1 MTASAPAGAELL
13 AIRDLRVTFRAG
25 RAVGRDVH
33 AVRGADLSVAEG
45 ETLAVVGES
54 GSGKSVTMMAALGL
68 LPENAEVAG
77 SIRLRGRELLAMDER
92 ALRSVRGAEIGVIFQ
107 DPMSSLN
114 PVHTVSRQISEAIR
128 AHADVSRGAA
138 HARAVEL
145 LGEVGIPDPRTR
157 ADDYPHQ
164 FSGGMRQRV
173 MIAMALACG
182 PRVLVA
188 DEPTTALDV
197 TVQAQ
202 IVDLVDR
209 IRRDRGM
216 AVIWISHDLGVVAQ
230 LADRVTVMYAG
241 RVVEQAPCA
250 DLFTAAVHPYTAG
263 LLRAMPRLDAPAGS
277 QLEVI
282 PGGLPDPE
290 TQPEG
295 CVFAPRCDHAHDPCA
310 AARPALLP
318 LAAGGGH
325 AVSCHRSGELSA
337 GGGGLS
343 AGGGGPRAV
352 VAGPL
357 PARVGPTLRAGTDNV
372 RARDASAADAPAAD
386 APAPA
391 AAGLPA
397 DAAAPSPVVVALE
410 DLRVHY
416 RGRSSWR
423 RPAAPVRAVDGVS
436 LELERGRTLGLVG
449 ESGSGKS
456 TLARALLGLEQPSG
470 GTVAFGGRVLDSMS
484 AAGLREL
491 RRTAQMVFQDP
502 AASMN
507 PALRVEDVV
516 AEPLRINRRGTAA
529 EQRARAAELL
539 EVVELPR
546 ELGRRYPHQ
555 LSGGQR
561 QRVAIARGLALD
573 PEVLVC
579 DEPVSALDVSVQAQI
594 ITLLSRLQVELG
606 LSLLV
611 ISHDL
616 AVIRTIAHRVAV
628 MYLGQI
634 VELGGRDD
642 VFGRP
647 RHPYTRGL
655 LDAVPVPDPH
665 RRSRPA
671 PLAGDPPSP
680 VAPPPGCRFHER
692 CAFARPGLCDT
703 TPPPLEEQRPGHWTA
718 CHLADEIAA
727 SPAPDPA
734 QPATV

>member
-1 MTASAPAGAELL
+1 MVTFASGVADLL
-13 AIRDLRVTFRAG
+13 AIRELTVTFRTG
-25 RAVGRDVH
+25 GRDVY
-33 AVRGADLSVAEG
+33 AVRGVDLSVAEG

-68 LPENAEVAG
+68 LPDNAEVSG
-77 SIRLRGRELLAMDER
+77 SIRLGDRELLAMEER
-92 ALRSVRGAEIGVIFQ
+92 ALRSVRGAEIGVVFQ

-114 PVHTVSRQISEAIR
+114 PVHTVSRQIAEAIR
-128 AHADVSRGAA
+128 AHSDVSRAAA

-145 LGEVGIPDPRTR
+145 LGEVGIPDAKGR

-209 IRRDRGM
+209 IRAERGM
-216 AVIWISHDLGVVAQ
+216 SVIWISHDLGVVAQ
-230 LADRVTVMYAG
+230 IADRVTVMYAG
-241 RVVEQAPCA
+241 RVIEQGSCA
-250 DLFTAAVHPYTAG
+250 DLFDAAVHPYTAR
-263 LLRAMPRLDAPAGS
+263 LLRAMPRLDAVAGAE
-277 QLEVI
+277 LEVI
-282 PGGLPDPE
+282 PGSLPDPE
-290 TQPEG
+290 AQPEG
-295 CVFAPRCDHAHDPCA
+295 CVFAPRCDHTLDQCA

-318 LAAGGGH
+318 LVAGGRH
-325 AVSCHRSGELSA
+325 AVACHRAGDRLTHSQPPGLVGGAPAHERSA
-337 GGGGLS
+337 GQI
-343 AGGGGPRAV
+343 
-352 VAGPL
+352 
-357 PARVGPTLRAGTDNV
+357 
-372 RARDASAADAPAAD
+372 
-386 APAPA
+386 
-391 AAGLPA
+391 
-397 DAAAPSPVVVALE
+397 VVALD

-416 RGRSSWR
+416 WGRGSWR
-423 RPAAPVRAVDGVS
+423 RAAAPVRAVDGVT
-436 LELERGRTLGLVG
+436 LGLERGRTLGLVG

-456 TLARALLGLEQPSG
+456 TLARALLGLEKTSG
-470 GTVAFGGRVLDSMS
+470 GTVAFGGQVLHTMS
-484 AAGLREL
+484 AAGLRKL
-491 RRTAQMVFQDP
+491 RCTAQLVFQDP
-502 AASMN
+502 SASMN

-516 AEPLRINRRGTAA
+516 SEPLRINRRGSVA
-529 EQRARAAELL
+529 EQRARAGELL
-539 EVVELPR
+539 EIVELPR
-546 ELGRRYPHQ
+546 ELGRRFPHQ

-561 QRVAIARGLALD
+561 QRVAIARALALD
-573 PEVLVC
+573 PQVLVC

-594 ITLLSRLQVELG
+594 ITLLSRLQAELG

-634 VELGGRDD
+634 VELGSRDD
-642 VFGRP
+642 VFGGP

-655 LDAVPVPDPH
+655 LDAVPIPDPH
-665 RRSRPA
+665 RRSRPV

-703 TPPPLEEQRPGHWTA
+703 TPPPLEQQRPGHWTA

-727 SPAPDPA
+727 SSTAPDPVRS
-734 QPATV
+734 ATG

>member
-1 MTASAPAGAELL
+1 MVTAPPRVTELL
-13 AIRDLRVTFRAG
+13 AIRGLRVTFRA
-25 RAVGRDVH
+25 AGRDVH
-33 AVRGADLSVAEG
+33 AVRGVDLSVAEG

-54 GSGKSVTMMAALGL
+54 GSGKSVTMTAALGL
-68 LPENAEVAG
+68 LPENAEVEG
-77 SIRLRGRELLAMDER
+77 SIRLRDRELLAMDER
-92 ALRSVRGAEIGVIFQ
+92 ALRSVRGAEIGVVFQ

-114 PVHTVSRQISEAIR
+114 PVHTVSRQIAEAIR
-128 AHADVSRGAA
+128 AHSDVSRGAA

-145 LGEVGIPDPRTR
+145 LGEVGIPDAKAR

-182 PRVLVA
+182 PRVLIA

-209 IRRDRGM
+209 IRRGRGM
-216 AVIWISHDLGVVAQ
+216 SVIWISHDLGVVAQ
-230 LADRVTVMYAG
+230 IADRVTVMYAG
-241 RVVEQAPCA
+241 RVVEQGPCA
-250 DLFTAAVHPYTAG
+250 DLFDAAVHPYTAG
-263 LLRAMPRLDAPAGS
+263 LLRAMPRLDSPAGAE
-277 QLEVI
+277 LEVI
-282 PGGLPDPE
+282 RGSLPDPE
-290 TQPEG
+290 AQPEG
-295 CVFAPRCDHAHDPCA
+295 CVFAPRCDHAQEECA
-310 AARPALLP
+310 AARPTLLP
-318 LAAGGGH
+318 LVAGGGH
-325 AVSCHRSGELSA
+325 AVACHRSGELLDH
-337 GGGGLS
+337 G
-343 AGGGGPRAV
+343 RV
-352 VAGPL
+352 V
-357 PARVGPTLRAGTDNV
+357 PARLGGSPTLRAGADNPRPSGAV
-372 RARDASAADAPAAD
+372 DGAPAGE
-386 APAPA
+386 APA
-391 AAGLPA
+391 AA
-397 DAAAPSPVVVALE
+397 AAPAPPPAAEAPAPPVVVALD

-416 RGRSSWR
+416 RGRGSWR
-423 RPAAPVRAVDGVS
+423 RSAAPVRAVDGVT
-436 LELERGRTLGLVG
+436 LDLERGRTLGLVG

-456 TLARALLGLEQPSG
+456 TLARALLGLEKTSG
-470 GTVAFGGRVLDSMS
+470 GAVAFGDQVLHTMS
-484 AAGLREL
+484 AVGLRDL

-516 AEPLRINRRGTAA
+516 SEPLRINRRGSVA
-529 EQRARAAELL
+529 EQRVRAGELL
-539 EVVELPR
+539 EIVELPR

-561 QRVAIARGLALD
+561 QRVAIARALALD
-573 PEVLVC
+573 PQVLVC

-594 ITLLSRLQVELG
+594 IRLLSRLQSELG
-606 LSLLV
+606 LSLLI

-634 VELGGRDD
+634 VERGNRDD

-665 RRSRPA
+665 RRSRPV

-680 VAPPPGCRFHER
+680 VAPPSGCRFHER

-727 SPAPDPA
+727 SSTAPDPA
-734 QPATV
+734 RSATG

>member
-1 MTASAPAGAELL
+1 MVTSASAVAELL
-13 AIRDLRVTFRAG
+13 AIRDLRVTFRAS
-25 RAVGRDVH
+25 GRDVH
-33 AVRGADLSVAEG
+33 AVRGVDLSVAQG

-77 SIRLRGRELLAMDER
+77 SIRLRDRELLAMDER
-92 ALRSVRGAEIGVIFQ
+92 ALRSVRGAEIGVVFQ

-114 PVHTVSRQISEAIR
+114 PVHTVSRQIAEAIR
-128 AHADVSRGAA
+128 AHADVSRAAA
-138 HARAVEL
+138 HGRAVEL

-209 IRRDRGM
+209 IRRERGM

-230 LADRVTVMYAG
+230 IADRVAVMYAG
-241 RVVEQAPCA
+241 RVVEQGPCA
-250 DLFTAAVHPYTAG
+250 DLFDAAVHPYTAG
-263 LLRAMPRLDAPAGS
+263 LLRAMPRLDAPAGT

-290 TQPEG
+290 AHHGG
-295 CVFAPRCDHAHDPCA
+295 CVFAPRCDHAHDTCA

-318 LAAGGGH
+318 LVAGGGH
-325 AVSCHRSGELSA
+325 AVACHRSGERLDP
-337 GGGGLS
+337 G
-343 AGGGGPRAV
+343 RAV
-352 VAGPL
+352 PAGAVSPGAVPAGDAAGAV
-357 PARVGPTLRAGTDNV
+357 PARLGGSPTLRAGTDNV
-372 RARDASAADAPAAD
+372 RSRTGADEGRSRTGDGESAGP
-386 APAPA
+386 
-391 AAGLPA
+391 
-397 DAAAPSPVVVALE
+397 PVVVALD

-416 RGRSSWR
+416 RGRGSWR
-423 RPAAPVRAVDGVS
+423 RAAAPVRAVDGVT
-436 LELERGRTLGLVG
+436 LELEHGRTLGLVG

-456 TLARALLGLEQPSG
+456 TLGRALLGLEKPSG
-470 GTVAFGGRVLDSMS
+470 GSVAFGDRVLHTLS

-491 RRTAQMVFQDP
+491 RCTAQLVFQDP

-516 AEPLRINRRGTAA
+516 SEPLRINRRGSVA
-529 EQRARAAELL
+529 EQRARAGELL
-539 EVVELPR
+539 EIVELPR

-573 PEVLVC
+573 PRVLVC

-594 ITLLSRLQVELG
+594 ITLLSRLQAELG

-680 VAPPPGCRFHER
+680 AAPPSGCRFHER

-727 SPAPDPA
+727 SSAPDPA
-734 QPATV
+734 RSATG

>member
-1 MTASAPAGAELL
+1 MAASAPAGAELL
-13 AIRDLRVTFRAG
+13 AIRDLRVTFRA
-25 RAVGRDVH
+25 AGRDVH

-68 LPENAEVAG
+68 LPENAEVSG

-114 PVHTVSRQISEAIR
+114 PVHTVSRQIAEAIR

-138 HARAVEL
+138 HARSVEL

-241 RVVEQAPCA
+241 RVVEQGPCA
-250 DLFTAAVHPYTAG
+250 DLFDAAVHPYTAG

-277 QLEVI
+277 PLEVI
-282 PGGLPDPE
+282 PGSLPDPE

-325 AVSCHRSGELSA
+325 AVACHRSGELSA
-337 GGGGLS
+337 
-343 AGGGGPRAV
+343 V
-352 VAGPL
+352 VGRPL

-372 RARDASAADAPAAD
+372 RSHDAPAAAPPAAAPPAA

-391 AAGLPA
+391 AATP
-397 DAAAPSPVVVALE
+397 PVVVALE
-410 DLRVHY
+410 ELRVHY
-416 RGRSSWR
+416 RGRGSWR
-423 RPAAPVRAVDGVS
+423 RAAAPVRAVDGVTLD
-436 LELERGRTLGLVG
+436 LEHGRTLGLVG

-484 AAGLREL
+484 AAGLRDL

-516 AEPLRINRRGTAA
+516 GEPLRINRRGSAA

-573 PEVLVC
+573 PQVLVC

-594 ITLLSRLQVELG
+594 ITLLSRLQAELG

-628 MYLGQI
+628 MYLGRI

-727 SPAPDPA
+727 SSAPDPA
-734 QPATV
+734 HAATG

>member
-1 MTASAPAGAELL
+1 MTASTPAGVELL
-13 AIRDLRVTFRAG
+13 AIRDLRVTFRA
-25 RAVGRDVH
+25 AGRDVH

-92 ALRSVRGAEIGVIFQ
+92 ELRSVRGAEIGVIFQ

-114 PVHTVSRQISEAIR
+114 PVHTVSRQIAEAIR

-173 MIAMALACG
+173 MIAMALACS

-250 DLFTAAVHPYTAG
+250 DLFDAAVHPYTAG

-295 CVFAPRCDHAHDPCA
+295 CVFAPRCDHAHEPCA
-310 AARPALLP
+310 AARPTLLP

-337 GGGGLS
+337 GGGEL
-343 AGGGGPRAV
+343 AAV
-352 VAGPL
+352 VGGPL

-372 RARDASAADAPAAD
+372 RARGAAAGAAGPGPTAGAPDAASAAAPA
-386 APAPA
+386 
-391 AAGLPA
+391 
-397 DAAAPSPVVVALE
+397 SPIVVALDE
-410 DLRVHY
+410 LRVHY

-423 RPAAPVRAVDGVS
+423 RAAAPVRAVDGVT
-436 LELERGRTLGLVG
+436 LDLERGRTLGLVG

-456 TLARALLGLEQPSG
+456 TLARALLGLERPSG

-573 PEVLVC
+573 PQVLVC

-594 ITLLSRLQVELG
+594 ITLLSRLQAELG

-727 SPAPDPA
+727 SPTPDPA